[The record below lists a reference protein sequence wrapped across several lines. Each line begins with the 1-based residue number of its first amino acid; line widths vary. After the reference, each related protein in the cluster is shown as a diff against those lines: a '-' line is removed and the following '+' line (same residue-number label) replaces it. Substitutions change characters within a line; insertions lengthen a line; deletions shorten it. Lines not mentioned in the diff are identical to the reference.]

1 MTAQQ
6 LALVL
11 VRWAGALL
19 VVLGAFGISAE
30 IPIFAEWIDLRASN
44 AGAPQF
50 MAYSGYQAIST
61 SVPFVVGL
69 FALIFARRIARLLSR
84 GCHPEGHCQRCGY
97 LPPPAATACPECGYR
112 RRAGAVGDMATTP
125 PPASSTG
132 A

>member
-11 VRWAGALL
+11 TRWASVLLLVWSVFALASELPMIAMLSNVGGNTGLGSVMLEDPLFAAAPGVALL
-19 VVLGAFGISAE
+19 VGVCG
-30 IPIFAEWIDLRASN
+30 
-44 AGAPQF
+44 
-50 MAYSGYQAIST
+50 
-61 SVPFVVGL
+61 
-69 FALIFARRIARLLSR
+69 LIFARRIARLLSR

-112 RRAGAVGDMATTP
+112 RRAGAVGDTAATP